1 MRATPLLLRPLASV
15 RLESETFL
23 ETMNRGGSERLLLG
37 TRFALAI
44 GFGGLLALMA
54 LAGADGLRV
63 LRQIRR
69 NDDEIRRQF
78 LFRNHVL
85 NDIRSQLYLSGTYVR
100 DYLLEPEPARAE
112 TFRTTL
118 EQVHKEME
126 AALDSYRSQ
135 LHPEE
140 GKDYSALTAEL
151 SRYWEVLGPILNWGP
166 AERRSRGY
174 EFLRDEVFPRRQAM
188 LEIAER
194 IASINEQQLNA
205 GNDLVVG
212 LLGKFQARLAI
223 TLLATL
229 ALGVGM
235 AAFSTRKILK
245 LESNANAQFK
255 AVTEAREQLKDLSA
269 RLVQAQEVERRA
281 LSRELHDEVGQ
292 SLSAVLVELRNLSAG
307 LDARSE
313 EQTRSQA
320 ELIRGLVEN
329 TIRVVRNM
337 ALLLRPSML
346 DDLGLVPAL
355 KWQAR
360 EVSKRTSM
368 DVSVAAD
375 IASDDLPDEYKTCV
389 YRVVQEALHNC
400 SSHSHASKVRI
411 RVQQEQ
417 ARLLLSVQDDGQG
430 FDAKQLKGLGLLG
443 IEERV
448 ARLEGKCEV
457 RSSPGSGTILTI
469 ELPLASKGTG
479 DWSAQAS
486 EADSHSVSR

>member
-1 MRATPLLLRPLASV
+1 MS
-15 RLESETFL
+15 
-23 ETMNRGGSERLLLG
+23 

-63 LRQIRR
+63 LHEIRR

-85 NDIRSQLYLSGTYVR
+85 NDIRSELYISGTYVR
-100 DYLLEPEPARAE
+100 DYLLEPEPARAD
-112 TFRTTL
+112 TFRASL

-126 AALDSYRSQ
+126 SALESYRGQLRPEEREHYAALTS
-135 LHPEE
+135 
-140 GKDYSALTAEL
+140 EL
-151 SRYWEVLGPILNWGP
+151 SNYWGILGPILRWNA
-166 AERRSRGY
+166 AERRTRGY
-174 EFLRDEVFPRRQAM
+174 TFLRDDVFPRRQAM
-188 LEIAER
+188 LEIASR

-212 LLGKFQARLAI
+212 LLEKFQARLAL

-235 AAFSTRKILK
+235 AAFTSRRILK
-245 LESNANAQFK
+245 LEDSANAQYR
-255 AVTEAREQLKDLSA
+255 AVADAREQLKDLSA
-269 RLVQAQEVERRA
+269 RLVQAQESERRA

-292 SLSAVLVELRNLSAG
+292 SLSAVLVELRNLSTG
-307 LDARSE
+307 LTARSE
-313 EQTRSQA
+313 EQTRSQVD
-320 ELIRGLVEN
+320 LIRGLVES

-360 EVSKRTSM
+360 EVTKRTSM

-375 IASDDLPDEYKTCV
+375 ITSDDLPDEYKTCV

-400 SSHSHASKVRI
+400 SRHSHATTVRI
-411 RVQQEQ
+411 RVQQEPN
-417 ARLLLSVQDDGQG
+417 RLSLSIQDDGRG
-430 FDAKQLKGLGLLG
+430 FEVKQSKGLGLIG

-448 ARLEGKCEV
+448 ARLGGKCQV
-457 RSSPGSGTILTI
+457 HSSSGTGTIVAI
-469 ELPLASKGTG
+469 ELPLPG
-479 DWSAQAS
+479 DEPSRSSGEPS
-486 EADSHSVSR
+486 EADPHSVSR